1 MHPISEV
8 PRLTQEVV
16 IMSVSH
22 FGCLLIMA
30 VAMLASASGAFAAQR
45 AEIGIVASDGTVQL
59 YRDRFQEQFPDGT
72 AVAEVRA
79 SISNGF
85 LQLIRKGFNAKN
97 ACLQH
102 VTRVVDAY
110 GSHLSSLT
118 PGQQLYLPELVPV
131 EISACNDSGCADEIH
146 APSRCNI
153 TEKSDNRC
161 RCHVRG
167 PDNEIFISPSEGLC
181 WSQLDR
187 IHADLSH
194 WVRLSFIQ
202 EF

>member
-1 MHPISEV
+1 
-8 PRLTQEVV
+8 
-16 IMSVSH
+16 MSVSYL
-22 FGCLLIMA
+22 GRLSIMA
-30 VAMLASASGAFAAQR
+30 AALLAWAGGALAAER
-45 AEIGIVASDGTVQL
+45 AEIGIVTADGTVQL
-59 YRDRFQEQFPDGT
+59 HRERFQEQFPDGT

-85 LQLIRKGFNAKN
+85 LQLTRKGFDANN

-102 VTRVVDAY
+102 ITRVVDAY
-110 GSHLSSLT
+110 GSHISTLN
-118 PGQQLYLPELVPV
+118 PGDRLYLQDLVAV
-131 EISACNDSGCADEIH
+131 DVDDCNDSGCADEIG

-153 TEKSDNRC
+153 TEKSGNRC

-167 PDNEIFISPSEGLC
+167 PDQEVFIASDESLC
-181 WSQLDR
+181 WSLKDR
-187 IHADLSH
+187 IYDALSH